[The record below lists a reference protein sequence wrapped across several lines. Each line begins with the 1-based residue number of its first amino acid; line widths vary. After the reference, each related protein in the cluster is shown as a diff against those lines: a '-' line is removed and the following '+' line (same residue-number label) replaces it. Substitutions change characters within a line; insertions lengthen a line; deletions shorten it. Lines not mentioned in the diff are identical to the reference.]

1 MLQAVVLCS
10 KKKFQI
16 TEQGDAIHFLSW
28 LLNALHLALGGT
40 KKPKSSIIYKTFSG
54 NMRIYTKK
62 ILPADVDAEKKE
74 RLMATGE
81 YDNWTVTDSPFLYL
95 TAELPPPPLFKDEL
109 HENIIP
115 QINLYNL
122 LSKFNGESEREY
134 NTYKDNFL
142 KKFEITK
149 LPPYIILYIV
159 RFTKNTFYVEKNPT
173 IVNFPIRGIEFGD
186 LLRPDIKVKYPKG
199 AAYDLVANV
208 VHEGEPK
215 NGQYKVHILHKGMH
229 PIEELKLISCS
240 KERTEMQNIK
250 NSIYVIKDFL

>member
-1 MLQAVVLCS
+1 M
-10 KKKFQI
+10 
-16 TEQGDAIHFLSW
+16 
-28 LLNALHLALGGT
+28 
-40 KKPKSSIIYKTFSG
+40 
-54 NMRIYTKK
+54 
-62 ILPADVDAEKKE
+62 
-74 RLMATGE
+74 
-81 YDNWTVTDSPFLYL
+81 
-95 TAELPPPPLFKDEL
+95 
-109 HENIIP
+109 
-115 QINLYNL
+115 
-122 LSKFNGESEREY
+122 
-134 NTYKDNFL
+134 
-142 KKFEITK
+142 
-149 LPPYIILYIV
+149 

-250 NSIYVIKDFL
+250 NSIYVIKDFV